1 MLRKATQGWRIAPWV
16 LGSAVLLGWALGAV
30 TVPPDV
36 KMPGT
41 QPGEVASFATNCD
54 SCHSGTDNP
63 EFEPSHGWKGS
74 MMSHSMRDP
83 LFWATLAVAEQD
95 FLPGSDPSL
104 RGGVG
109 DMCLRCHG
117 PNGWLGGRS
126 EPTDGSAYTGTDDRG
141 VECEHCHLM
150 VDPDPPVNV
159 AGTVEVQT
167 APFIA
172 NDGVSEG
179 YYGTAQYVINGE
191 GSRLGPYAEGD
202 ETANHPALGSA
213 FHRSGEMC
221 GTCHDVSNPV
231 VGDLAHNHGAMLP
244 LPAGSYSGVVGG
256 AVADKAAFNNPPYAY
271 GVVERTYSEWKAS
284 ALDTL
289 RVNDFATLPVDLQVA
304 GGSLDVAYHRAYD
317 ARSNADF
324 EDGTPR
330 YFTCQTC
337 HMSAATGEGC
347 NKNGTPI
354 RTDLGRHDLTGGSY
368 WIQDAINY
376 QDANGTLRFGGGLDQ
391 DTRDAM
397 ADGQLRAIAMLESA
411 ASLEGTQSG
420 SDLVVRVTNLTGHK
434 LTSSCTF
441 L

>member
-167 APFIA
+167 AQSQPI
-172 NDGVSEG
+172 
-179 YYGTAQYVINGE
+179 T
-191 GSRLGPYAEGD
+191 
-202 ETANHPALGSA
+202 
-213 FHRSGEMC
+213 
-221 GTCHDVSNPV
+221 
-231 VGDLAHNHGAMLP
+231 
-244 LPAGSYSGVVGG
+244 
-256 AVADKAAFNNPPYAY
+256 
-271 GVVERTYSEWKAS
+271 
-284 ALDTL
+284 
-289 RVNDFATLPVDLQVA
+289 
-304 GGSLDVAYHRAYD
+304 
-317 ARSNADF
+317 
-324 EDGTPR
+324 GTP
-330 YFTCQTC
+330 
-337 HMSAATGEGC
+337 
-347 NKNGTPI
+347 
-354 RTDLGRHDLTGGSY
+354 
-368 WIQDAINY
+368 
-376 QDANGTLRFGGGLDQ
+376 
-391 DTRDAM
+391 
-397 ADGQLRAIAMLESA
+397 
-411 ASLEGTQSG
+411 
-420 SDLVVRVTNLTGHK
+420 
-434 LTSSCTF
+434 
-441 L
+441 